1 MSGRVG
7 SITTEIIVDG
17 LEFNVDPANRASY
30 PPQRAITISESGSCF
45 NTLDTT
51 QSGSFIADPQF
62 ITQPTSASC
71 WVFDGVDDE
80 IKVTEITTAA
90 AFTLAFWA
98 KLPNLGSGA
107 GYLFNKGGS
116 NNMYYNSNEILYIE
130 ATNTTSYI
138 VTNDS
143 GVPDVFDN
151 DWHYFVITKPS
162 NVADGVNFYFD
173 NEGPFAALGSMAA
186 ASTFAFTDIM
196 HFPAGS
202 LPYAQGTLA
211 NIHIYNRAL
220 SSTEVLHNYN
230 ALKGRFT

>member
-1 MSGRVG
+1 M
-7 SITTEIIVDG
+7 
-17 LEFNVDPANRASY
+17 
-30 PPQRAITISESGSCF
+30 
-45 NTLDTT
+45 
-51 QSGSFIADPQF
+51 
-62 ITQPTSASC
+62 
-71 WVFDGVDDE
+71 
-80 IKVTEITTAA
+80 
-90 AFTLAFWA
+90 
-98 KLPNLGSGA
+98 PNLTTGA

-116 NNMYYNSNEILYIE
+116 NNHYYNSSEILYIE

-138 VTNDS
+138 VTNS
-143 GVPDVFDN
+143 GGVPNVFDN

-211 NIHIYNRAL
+211 NIHLYNRVL
-220 SSTEVLHNYN
+220 STSDVLHNYN
-230 ALKGRFT
+230 ALKGRFA

>member
-1 MSGRVG
+1 MGIRRG
-7 SITTEIIVDG
+7 SISTPIIADG
-17 LEFNVDPANRASY
+17 LVFNMDAANRTSY

-45 NTLDTT
+45 NTLDTS

-71 WVFDGVDDE
+71 WEFDGVDDE
-80 IKVTEITTAA
+80 IKVTEITTAT
-90 AFTLAFWA
+90 AFTLAYWA
-98 KLPNLGSGA
+98 KLPNLTTGA

-116 NNMYYNSNEILYIE
+116 NNHYYNSSEILYIE

-138 VTNDS
+138 VTNS
-143 GVPDVFDN
+143 GGVPNVFDN

-173 NEGPFAALGSMAA
+173 NEGPFAAAGSMAA

-211 NIHIYNRAL
+211 NIHLYNRAL
-220 SSTEVLHNYN
+220 STSDVLHNYN
-230 ALKGRFT
+230 ALKGRFA